1 MFFGLLNTSFYLELN
16 FILKIAKKACS
27 FKKLGKLRKKLWQ
40 PCFRLLVATL

>member
-27 FKKLGKLRKKLWQ
+27 FKKLGKLKKNFGNPVLDY
-40 PCFRLLVATL
+40 